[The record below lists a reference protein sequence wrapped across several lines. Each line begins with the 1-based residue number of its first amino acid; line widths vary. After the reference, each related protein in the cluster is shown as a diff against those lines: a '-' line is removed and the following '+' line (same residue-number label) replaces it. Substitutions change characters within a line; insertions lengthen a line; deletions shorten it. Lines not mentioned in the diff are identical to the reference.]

1 MVGVTVDFHL
11 GFGVKARNSSL
22 SALISVESAHTLRCL
37 WPLEGEL
44 HLIINQYLNT
54 QYIILSDFIEY
65 YGRVLANKS
74 EEELDELEVLHLIV
88 SLEHVVHALVL
99 ELVLQGDL
107 EPAVG
112 RFDVHHAFRIAAS

>member
-1 MVGVTVDFHL
+1 M
-11 GFGVKARNSSL
+11 
-22 SALISVESAHTLRCL
+22 
-37 WPLEGEL
+37 
-44 HLIINQYLNT
+44 IINQYLNT